1 MSILEFQGP
10 FTLVSRSLDALGDCP
25 LKDEHGVYL
34 WCVPTANLGYA
45 VDYVGET
52 GDSFYKRTK
61 EHVIRTLGGDYEV
74 CDPVALRKAEYSIIW
89 RGLWRKG
96 TRDSLPDYLR
106 HFEDLAPRI
115 RAFLELHQLF
125 LGPTD
130 VDDRMRKRI
139 EASIAGAVRSTTPC
153 LLSPDVRYIPRKKG
167 EPEVQ
172 FVLRF
177 PCRIHG
183 LPGEVVA

>member
-1 MSILEFQGP
+1 M
-10 FTLVSRSLDALGDCP
+10 GDCP

-34 WCVPTANLGYA
+34 WCVPTTNLGYV

-74 CDPVALRKAEYSIIW
+74 CDPAALLKAEYSIVW

-96 TRDSLPDYLR
+96 TRDKLPEYLK
-106 HFEDLAPRI
+106 HLEVLAPRI
-115 RAFLELHQLF
+115 REFLELHQLF
-125 LGPTD
+125 VAPMD

-139 EASIAGAVRSTTPC
+139 EGAIAAAVRSTVPC
-153 LLSPDVRYIPRKKG
+153 LLSPDVRYIRRRSE
-167 EPEVQ
+167 EPGVQ
-172 FVLRF
+172 CVFRF
-177 PCRIHG
+177 PCPIHG